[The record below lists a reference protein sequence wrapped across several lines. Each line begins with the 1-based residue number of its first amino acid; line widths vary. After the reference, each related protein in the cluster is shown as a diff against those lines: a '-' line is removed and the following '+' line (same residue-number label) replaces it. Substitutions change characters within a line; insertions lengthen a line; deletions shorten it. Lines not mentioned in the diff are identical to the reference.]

1 MRINGLYGIYNKQ
14 YYMSFV
20 KLIVHIPFTSTIY
33 NKAVCMFD
41 RASPVVSC

>member
-1 MRINGLYGIYNKQ
+1 MRIKALKGIYNKQ

-20 KLIVHIPFTSTIY
+20 KLVVHIPLISTIY
-33 NKAVCMFD
+33 NKSVCIYD